1 MEEEDADLSRRLKG
15 RSLKQFREGK
25 EELSGVVHGRGF
37 V

>member
-1 MEEEDADLSRRLKG
+1 LKG